1 MFVVTTL
8 RMTPCWQFLRQ
19 TEEEVRQVRSKG
31 VSMQANRGKGEV
43 ESTARRGS
51 MHLFWR
57 SDLTGL
63 CMLSRCSTG

>member
-19 TEEEVRQVRSKG
+19 TEEVRQVRSKG

-43 ESTARRGS
+43 ESMARRCS

-63 CMLSRCSTG
+63 SMLSRFSTG